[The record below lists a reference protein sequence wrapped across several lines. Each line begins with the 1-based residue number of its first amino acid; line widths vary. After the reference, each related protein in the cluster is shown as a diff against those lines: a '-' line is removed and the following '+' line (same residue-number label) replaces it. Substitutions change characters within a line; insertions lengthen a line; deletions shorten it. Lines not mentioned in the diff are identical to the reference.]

1 MLNYLLMRQQD
12 EQDNMKKRHVYEY
25 ADIVDHSMLTFNEFG
40 FLSDLKDKLY
50 SESGNEALEAA

>member
-1 MLNYLLMRQQD
+1 
-12 EQDNMKKRHVYEY
+12 MKKRHVYEY
-25 ADIVDHSMLTFNEFG
+25 ADIVDQSMLTFNEFG